1 MFKFAI
7 ALTSKPVTPLS
18 DVAVAY
24 IPGAPKSVF
33 CSWFISFSTITL
45 KASPNQSLTLGE
57 VCDALLYGL
66 YTVEPP
72 YLTPLSV
79 IVFSISS
86 LANITDD
93 CLPNLSARIKPTL

>member
-1 MFKFAI
+1 MLVIVLASNPSI
-7 ALTSKPVTPLS
+7 VEDL
-18 DVAVAY
+18 AVAY
-24 IPGAPKSVF
+24 IPECPDAKGSG
-33 CSWFISFSTITL
+33 SNISFSTITL
-45 KASPNQSLTLGE
+45 KASPNQFLTLGE

-93 CLPNLSARIKPTL
+93 CLPNLSASIKPT